1 MKCRRPHAEEGM
13 KGEKSIL
20 QGFYVLV
27 GFAIAGTLIFLL
39 LLLRITDMGTVFLLV
54 LYYLLFLSLLWGSIR
69 STRQM
74 HRMLLQKAES
84 EKKAVEAELEQK
96 RQQLLALENQ
106 INPHF
111 LYNTLDTFRG
121 LALEDGDRHLSDM
134 IEALSVMFK
143 YSVNYDVELVNINAE
158 LNYLSRYIQLQQL
171 RFPDR
176 FEYQEVVNCT
186 QEQLLLEMCPR
197 LVLQPLVENAIRH
210 GLKNVRRGGC
220 ITVAL
225 EVREGDFYI
234 SVEDNGCGMSQQQV
248 ENMNRKF
255 RRPELSK
262 NGNSTAEDRADTETR
277 TQQGGIGLGNVNKRI
292 KMFCGEEYGLKVVST
307 PDVGTQIE
315 VCLPLYKEAKEE

>member
-1 MKCRRPHAEEGM
+1 MKYKRPHAGEDM
-13 KGEKSIL
+13 KGEKRVL

-27 GFAIAGTLIFLL
+27 GLALAGTLIFLL
-39 LLLRITDMGTVFLLV
+39 LLLRTTDMWTALLLV
-54 LYYLLFLSLLWGSIR
+54 LYYMLFLSLLWGSIR
-69 STRQM
+69 STRRM
-74 HRMLLQKAES
+74 HRALLQKAES

-121 LALEDGDRHLSDM
+121 LALENGDRHLSDM

-176 FEYQEVVNCT
+176 FEYQEVINCT
-186 QEQLLLEMCPR
+186 PEQLLLEMCPR
-197 LVLQPLVENAIRH
+197 FVLQPLVENAIRH

-225 EVREGDFYI
+225 EVREDDFYI

-248 ENMNRKF
+248 ECMNRKF
-255 RRPELSK
+255 RRPELSETG
-262 NGNSTAEDRADTETR
+262 NGTAEDGADTKAR

-292 KMFCGEEYGLKVVST
+292 KMFCGEEYGLKAVST

-315 VCLPLYKEAKEE
+315 VCLPLYKEAKEK